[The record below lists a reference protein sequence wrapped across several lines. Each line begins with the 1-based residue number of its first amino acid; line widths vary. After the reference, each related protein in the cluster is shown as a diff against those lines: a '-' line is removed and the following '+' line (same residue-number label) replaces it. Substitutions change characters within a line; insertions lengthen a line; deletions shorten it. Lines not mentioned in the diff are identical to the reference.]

1 MERESLAYELMSD
14 MKKINKRKDIIIIII
29 VLLWFAT
36 ISLFVYYICNYDYV
50 EETYTTE
57 VDTNTQD
64 NSDGSININ
73 GDVVNGDN

>member
-1 MERESLAYELMSD
+1 MEKESLAYELLSD

-36 ISLFVYYICNYDYV
+36 ISLFVYYIINYDYV